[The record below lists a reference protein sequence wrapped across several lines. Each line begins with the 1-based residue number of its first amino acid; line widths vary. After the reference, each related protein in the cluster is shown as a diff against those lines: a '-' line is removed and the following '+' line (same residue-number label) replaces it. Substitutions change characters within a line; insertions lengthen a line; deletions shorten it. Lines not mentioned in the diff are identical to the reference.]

1 MVRAAIFDIDGTLVD
16 SNDLHVEAWQET
28 FRHFGKEFAYNDLR
42 AQVGKGG
49 DQYLPAFLSEAELRQ
64 HGEDINSYRSAL
76 FRKEYIDRVRA
87 FPKVRELFER
97 IKQDGKRIAL
107 ASSGNEEDSARF
119 IKLMHIGG
127 LFDAQTSKNDVARSK
142 PSPDVFLR
150 ALNLLHLQ
158 PDEAVVI
165 GDTPYDVQAAKK
177 IGLPIIGLLCGGFS
191 EDELRAEGAVGI
203 FRDPADLLE
212 NYARSPL
219 CG

>member
-1 MVRAAIFDIDGTLVD
+1 
-16 SNDLHVEAWQET
+16 
-28 FRHFGKEFAYNDLR
+28 
-42 AQVGKGG
+42 
-49 DQYLPAFLSEAELRQ
+49 
-64 HGEDINSYRSAL
+64 
-76 FRKEYIDRVRA
+76 
-87 FPKVRELFER
+87 
-97 IKQDGKRIAL
+97 
-107 ASSGNEEDSARF
+107 
-119 IKLMHIGG
+119 
-127 LFDAQTSKNDVARSK
+127 
-142 PSPDVFLR
+142 VFLR